1 MTTHHLTVPA
11 LPILLPLGVVLM
23 VVSGLLLHRRG
34 MLTARRLCVA
44 WFAGWWAVAVL
55 GATMLPMP
63 LSWGP
68 GAGDPEPYRII
79 FEPVLSARP
88 ADVVLNTVMT
98 LPMAA
103 LMYIMFGIR
112 ERRRVVLAGFLLS
125 LAIEVT
131 QAFLVL
137 ALHGNRWADVN
148 DLMSNTLGAV
158 VGYLV
163 FERLMRFE
171 HFRRAVESCS
181 FARSDRG
188 EPVAVR

>member
-1 MTTHHLTVPA
+1 MPVHQITIPA
-11 LPILLPLGVVLM
+11 LPILLPLGVTLM
-23 VVSGLLLHRRG
+23 VISGLVLRRRG
-34 MLTARRLCVA
+34 QLDARRLAVA

-63 LSWGP
+63 LAWGP
-68 GAGDPEPYRII
+68 GAGDPDPYRII

-88 ADVVLNTVMT
+88 VDVVLNTVMT

-103 LMYIMFGIR
+103 LMYLMFGVR
-112 ERRRVVLAGFLLS
+112 DRRRVVLTGFLLS
-125 LAIEVT
+125 LAIELT

-137 ALHGNRWADVN
+137 ALHGNRWSDVN

-158 VGYLV
+158 VGYLL
-163 FERLMRFE
+163 FARLMRYE

-181 FARSDRG
+181 FARTGRA
-188 EPVAVR
+188 EPVTAR